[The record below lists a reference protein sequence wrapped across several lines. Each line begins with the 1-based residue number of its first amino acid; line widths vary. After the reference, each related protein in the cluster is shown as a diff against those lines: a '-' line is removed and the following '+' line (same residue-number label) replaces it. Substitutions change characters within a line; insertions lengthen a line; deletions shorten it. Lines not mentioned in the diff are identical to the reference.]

1 MKLIQRLSTL
11 LLIITCTK
19 LFAQDKKPIFA
30 NSDSLLTYT
39 DSLNV
44 FALIDSLLQID
55 DASGS
60 QLAIRLGYNSNVM
73 SAGRTLGIENF
84 GLAPG
89 ISYYH
94 TSGLYADVT
103 GYWSKNFTPTYYL
116 TVASAGYMYTFSK
129 RFSAMA
135 SYDRYFYSESG
146 GDIYIPYK
154 NTLSVTPILEFKPVS
169 LSVNYSYYFG
179 DTHVHR
185 IMPALSVTL
194 QKRNW
199 KGIDRISIM
208 PSFYA
213 LFGNE
218 VISEIQYPDTIRE
231 LIRRL
236 RQGLPWYDV
245 VEHNEFGIL
254 NYTISAPL
262 MVSYKKW
269 TFTFTYSYNIPKALP
284 GETLTYSESSYL
296 SGSLSYFIDPRSR
309 KSGL

>member
-1 MKLIQRLSTL
+1 MKLKTLTL
-11 LLIITCTK
+11 LCTITCTA
-19 LFAQDKKPIFA
+19 LFAQDRNAILPD
-30 NSDSLLTYT
+30 SDSLLTYT

-44 FALIDSLLQID
+44 FALIDSLLQMNDI
-55 DASGS
+55 AGS
-60 QLAIRLGYNSNVM
+60 QLAVRVGYNSNVM

-103 GYWSKNFTPTYYL
+103 GYWSKDFKPSYYL
-116 TVASAGYMYTFSK
+116 TVGSVGYMYTFSK

-135 SYDRYFYSESG
+135 NYDHYFYSET
-146 GDIYIPYK
+146 GDDVYIPYK

-169 LSVNYSYYFG
+169 LSINYSYYFG

-185 IMPALSVTL
+185 IMPGLSISL
-194 QKRNW
+194 QKHNW

-208 PSFYA
+208 PSFFA

-218 VISEIQYPDTIRE
+218 VISEIQYPETLRE
-231 LIRRL
+231 LIRRI
-236 RQGLPWYDV
+236 RQGLPWYEV
-245 VEHNEFGIL
+245 INHNEFGIL
-254 NYTISAPL
+254 NYMISAPL
-262 MVSYKKW
+262 SVSYKKW
-269 TFTFTYSYNIPKALP
+269 SFTFTYSYNIPKALP

-296 SGSLSYFIDPRSR
+296 SGSLTYFIDLRPH
-309 KSGL
+309 KTGL